1 MALLAYDNYN
11 DNDPPYLHRQIDDDA
26 CKNYAPEK
34 VCFDSVYHFFLGKSV
49 CGLLIVLST
58 IAVQFWLLYFFVKAS
73 EITLSDDKVDVV
85 YTWKCTQDK
94 ETCVNTKDLDWEGWL
109 ACAVVMLAHLLKD
122 AVNGVKMIVLS
133 AKEKQDRFA
142 RMRYFTGGTLL
153 TTVTSFTFY
162 VSTIYNFAIAT
173 SECLRCDHVIQLT
186 VIFSTSFPAVALN
199 QAIRTSL

>member
-85 YTWKCTQDK
+85 YTWKCTQDE

-199 QAIRTSL
+199 QAIRTSS